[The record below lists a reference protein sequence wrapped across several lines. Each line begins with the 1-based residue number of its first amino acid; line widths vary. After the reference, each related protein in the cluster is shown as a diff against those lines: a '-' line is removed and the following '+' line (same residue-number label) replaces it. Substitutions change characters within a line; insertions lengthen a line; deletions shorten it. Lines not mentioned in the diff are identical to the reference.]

1 MATEQA
7 PIKVSGA
14 TKERIRYL
22 AALTDATQAEI
33 VDRAVEEYA
42 ARHVDDIKQGI
53 ERARFVLTGGDAEI
67 AAYLLDVPVEDIERV
82 AGKPPVASADPS

>member
-22 AALTDATQAEI
+22 AALANATQAEI
-33 VDRAVEEYA
+33 VDRAVDEYA

-67 AAYLLDVPVEDIERV
+67 AAYLLDIPMEDVERV
-82 AGKPPVASADPS
+82 AGKPSVTSADPS

>member
-7 PIKVSGA
+7 PIKVSGS

-22 AALTDATQAEI
+22 AALTNATQAEI

-53 ERARFVLTGGDAEI
+53 ERARIVLTGGDAEI
-67 AAYLLDVPVEDIERV
+67 AAYLLDLPVEDIERV
-82 AGKPPVASADPS
+82 AGKPSAASADPS

>member
-22 AALTDATQAEI
+22 AALTNATQAEI

-42 ARHVDDIKQGI
+42 ARHADDIKQGI
-53 ERARFVLTGGDAEI
+53 ERARFVLTGGDAQV
-67 AAYLLDVPVEDIERV
+67 AAYLLDLPVEDVERV
-82 AGKPPVASADPS
+82 AGKPSAASADPA